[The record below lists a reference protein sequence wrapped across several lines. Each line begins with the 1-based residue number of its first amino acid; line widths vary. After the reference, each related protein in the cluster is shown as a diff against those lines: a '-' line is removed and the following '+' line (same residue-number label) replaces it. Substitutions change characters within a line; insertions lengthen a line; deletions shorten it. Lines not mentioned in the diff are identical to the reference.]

1 MKLIKKLI
9 TISTAIIVP
18 LIIIFIGL
26 RLLLTPVFLSIEY
39 QLPGFPQDMYGF
51 SQNERFVY
59 SNIAM
64 DYLLNGSEIDFLASQ
79 QFPDGS
85 SLFNSRELSHME
97 DVKNVVK
104 SSLAIGYLTCILFI
118 ILGVLSIRLKLT
130 NLFLKGIRYGGWVI
144 LGLIAFIGIFALI
157 SFWNFFAV
165 FHSLFFQGDSWIFSY
180 SDTLIRLF
188 PLKFWQ
194 DAFLFEGI
202 FAIITS
208 FVILIFTKQRIRP
221 HPQNTMEE

>member
-1 MKLIKKLI
+1 MKLIKILI

-51 SQNERFVY
+51 SQNERLVY

-104 SSLAIGYLTCILFI
+104 PSLAIGYLTCILFI

-157 SFWNFFAV
+157 SFWNFFTV